1 VSNLEAVREYLWE
14 LRVPLVIGAILGA
27 LFSIVVAFAD
37 AESEQKLQ
45 QTAPPVRIMNQAE
58 LYRSRSCIVTRITI
72 LEPSPIRDAVTE
84 FLVVEGGTEH
94 GRLQHPKCVV
104 KVLGE

>member
-1 VSNLEAVREYLWE
+1 MVLSRKRIFWMSIAGTVLLVATCSGVRYQNL
-14 LRVPLVIGAILGA
+14 
-27 LFSIVVAFAD
+27 
-37 AESEQKLQ
+37 

-104 KVLGE
+104 KVLGER

>member
-1 VSNLEAVREYLWE
+1 MKERFVGFRWWHVWLVLLVLFLATLVCAGIPTPQNL
-14 LRVPLVIGAILGA
+14 
-27 LFSIVVAFAD
+27 
-37 AESEQKLQ
+37 

-58 LYRSRSCIVTRITI
+58 LYRSKSCIVTRITV

>member
-1 VSNLEAVREYLWE
+1 MSNLEAVREYLWE

-45 QTAPPVRIMNQAE
+45 TAPPVRVMNQAE
-58 LYRSRSCIVTRITI
+58 LYRSRSCIVTRITV

-104 KVLGE
+104 KVLVER

>member
-1 VSNLEAVREYLWE
+1 MSNLEAVREYLWE

-37 AESEQKLQ
+37 AESGQKL
-45 QTAPPVRIMNQAE
+45 QTAPPVRVMNQAE
-58 LYRSRSCIVTRITI
+58 LYRSRSCIVTRITV

-104 KVLGE
+104 KVLER